1 MTYLERNPW
10 VWMLTTFAI
19 LAVVHALAN

>member
-1 MTYLERNPW
+1 
-10 VWMLTTFAI
+10 MLTTFAI